1 MANSLSKRRT
11 NKRPSLH
18 NSSSS
23 SPSPPTMTKRY
34 FLLSLCFLLSVFF
47 ILFITLK
54 LPKKTTSIQ
63 PFPSSHISSIQV
75 VNQFPHDPNAFTQ
88 GLLYAGNDTL
98 FESTG
103 LYGQS
108 SIRKVVIRTGKVE
121 VLQEM
126 DSSDFGEGLTLLGDS
141 HQMRDGWGLATDGKV
156 LFGSDGSSTLYH
168 LSPQTFK
175 VIEKAIVKYHG
186 YEVHNLNELE
196 YVNGEVWANVWSTDC
211 IARIS
216 PKDGI
221 VLGWILLPTLREQ
234 LFQAGNREIDVLNG
248 IAWDSEKNRL
258 LGIRFMDPLNNYA
271 FEDKHSVLQNH
282 SLASCLHLSGRMI
295 YVQGSYLLQLF
306 CSVTGKLWSKL
317 FEIKL
322 HPVKD
327 PFHDSIKQ
335 VCLRGSA
342 QP

>member
-11 NKRPSLH
+11 NKRSSLH

-23 SPSPPTMTKRY
+23 PSPPPTMTKRY

-126 DSSDFGEGLTLLGDS
+126 DSSDFGEGLTLLGDRLFQVTWKKKNGFIYDRYNLSKFEKFS

-196 YVNGEVWANVWSTDC
+196 YTDC

-258 LGIRFMDPLNNYA
+258 F
-271 FEDKHSVLQNH
+271 
-282 SLASCLHLSGRMI
+282 
-295 YVQGSYLLQLF
+295 
-306 CSVTGKLWSKL
+306 VTGKLWPKL
-317 FEIKL
+317 YEIKL
-322 HPVKD
+322 HPVGD
-327 PFHDSIKQ
+327 PFHGSIEQ
-335 VCLRGSA
+335 LCLRGQA
-342 QP
+342 FRFCRTIV